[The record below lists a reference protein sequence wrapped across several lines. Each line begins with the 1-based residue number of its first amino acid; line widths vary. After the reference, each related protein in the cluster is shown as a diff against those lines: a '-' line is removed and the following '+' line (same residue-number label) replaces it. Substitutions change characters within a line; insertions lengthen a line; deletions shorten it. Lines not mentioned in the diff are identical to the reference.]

1 MCAGDKSGVLRRLV
15 AEVLQLRDG
24 EYQLIVAGDR
34 LETSTWQRADPGYT
48 KWVKEAE
55 TQEVESCIN
64 LWQDT

>member
-1 MCAGDKSGVLRRLV
+1 MKLV
-15 AEVLQLRDG
+15 FYEGWLLEVLQLRDG

-34 LETSTWQRADPGYT
+34 LKTSTWLRADAGYT
-48 KWVKEAE
+48 KWVKVVE